1 MIIDVHTHLPTHPD
15 KVPPYEVKTEQ
26 TMRSGEVVTLTNTIE
41 DYIRDM
47 APLDKAFLFGIAP
60 RPWIKR
66 IPGTGI
72 GQFKSGSDFGAGIG
86 WDNSLNHNDVAS
98 ITAKRAPDKIIPF
111 MSLHPNDPGWR
122 DEYDRC
128 VGDLGCKGIKLGP
141 NYQDFDPTGTEAFK
155 MFSRLE
161 SDGIP
166 IVFHQGTSPM
176 SDAPLTYAH
185 PLTTD
190 KVAMAFPD
198 LKIILAHLA
207 HPWQTDC
214 ITVVRKHPNVWADV
228 SAQFYRPYSFWQ
240 AMRLFYE
247 WGCTEK
253 ILFGSDWPVTKPQDN
268 IDHLRLLPKF
278 AKDHQ
283 LPTIPESDIEGIIN
297 RDALD
302 ILGVD

>member
-253 ILFGSDWPVTKPQDN
+253 ILFGSDWPVTKPQHN

>member
-1 MIIDVHTHLPTHPD
+1 
-15 KVPPYEVKTEQ
+15 
-26 TMRSGEVVTLTNTIE
+26 MRSGEVVTLTNTIE

-253 ILFGSDWPVTKPQDN
+253 ILFGSDWPVTKPQHN

>member
-1 MIIDVHTHLPTHPD
+1 
-15 KVPPYEVKTEQ
+15 
-26 TMRSGEVVTLTNTIE
+26 MRSGEVVTLTNTIE
-41 DYIRDM
+41 DYLRDV

-111 MSLHPNDPGWR
+111 MSLHPKDPGWL

-166 IVFHQGTSPM
+166 IIFHQGTSPM

-198 LKIILAHLA
+198 LKIVLAHLA
-207 HPWQTDC
+207 HPWQADC
-214 ITVVRKHPNVWADV
+214 ITVVRKHPNVWADL

-278 AKDHQ
+278 AKDHH
-283 LPTIPESDIEGIIN
+283 LPTIPESDIEGIRYSN
-297 RDALD
+297 FL
-302 ILGVD
+302 

>member
-1 MIIDVHTHLPTHPD
+1 MIVDVHTHLPTHPD
-15 KVPPYEVKTEQ
+15 KVPPDEVKTEQ

-41 DYIRDM
+41 DYLRDV

-166 IVFHQGTSPM
+166 IIFHQGTSPM

-190 KVAMAFPD
+190 KVAMAFPE
-198 LKIILAHLA
+198 LKIVLAHLA
-207 HPWQTDC
+207 HPWQADC

-278 AKDHQ
+278 AKDHH